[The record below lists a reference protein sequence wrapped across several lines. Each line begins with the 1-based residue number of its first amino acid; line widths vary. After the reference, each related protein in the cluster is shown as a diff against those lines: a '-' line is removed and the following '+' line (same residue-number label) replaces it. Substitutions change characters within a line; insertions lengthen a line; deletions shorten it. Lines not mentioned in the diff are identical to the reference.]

1 MYRGTYPVDRRTYMQ
16 QYILAYPGISRQY
29 IEAVPDFRYYPP
41 RRVTTAYEPHSSR
54 VSSFIACIMGV
65 GCGDIGTRYL
75 PPANEKFAKVK
86 FSQVSWG
93 VSVQGGS
100 SQSKGGLCPG
110 GGFLSRRGVSVQEGG
125 SLYRRGV
132 SVQEGGVSV

>member
-75 PPANEKFAKVK
+75 PPANEKFAKVM
-86 FSQVSWG
+86 FSQVSWE
-93 VSVQGGS
+93 VSVQGVSVKEGS
-100 SQSKGGLCPG
+100 
-110 GGFLSRRGVSVQEGG
+110 LSRRG
-125 SLYRRGV
+125 LCH
-132 SVQEGGVSV
+132 